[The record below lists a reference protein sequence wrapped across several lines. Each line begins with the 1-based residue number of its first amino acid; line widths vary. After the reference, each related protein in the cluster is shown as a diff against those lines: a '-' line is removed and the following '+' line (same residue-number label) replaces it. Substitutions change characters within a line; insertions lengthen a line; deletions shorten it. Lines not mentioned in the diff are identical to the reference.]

1 MWNKSTMED
10 NETQPD
16 KTGNIKTIH
25 TYLGDMADAVRENEG
40 SVIKIALAEQNR
52 KDNEEMFKKAEGT
65 KTQKVLL
72 TIGGIILILVA
83 IGGAYYFYQKNKM
96 VNTPTLTTKNI
107 ETFIPYDNQISI
119 DVSNI
124 NSSSSLLEKINSL
137 GGTGLEDNSVK
148 SIFLTVPKTEIVN
161 KKEITTQELIASK
174 SFLSLIEST
183 APNSFV
189 NSLSGAYMLGT
200 YKKDTDPALGTF
212 LIFETNDYSLTYARM
227 LEWEKTMLN
236 DLFVLF
242 QIDTTNDPEILT
254 RPFKDVVIENK
265 DVRILYDKD
274 NNAVLFYLFVDRSKF
289 IITDN
294 EDTLKE
300 ILARLIVKNTK
311 AQ

>member
-1 MWNKSTMED
+1 MED
-10 NETQPD
+10 NKTQPD

-25 TYLGDMADAVRENEG
+25 TYLSDMADAVRENEG
-40 SVIKIALAEQNR
+40 SVIKIALAEQSR

-83 IGGAYYFYQKNKM
+83 IGGAYYFYQKNKIA
-96 VNTPTLTTKNI
+96 NTPNLTTKNI
-107 ETFIPYDNQISI
+107 EAFIPYENQISI
-119 DVSNI
+119 DVSDI
-124 NSSSSLLEKINSL
+124 NSSVDLLEKINSIGETEL
-137 GGTGLEDNSVK
+137 GNNSVK
-148 SIFLTVPKTEIVN
+148 SIFLTVPRTEIVN
-161 KKEITTQELIASK
+161 KKEITTQALIASK
-174 SFLSLIEST
+174 SFLSLIKST

-200 YKKDTDPALGTF
+200 YKKDTNSTLGTF

-242 QIDTTNDPEILT
+242 QIDITNDTEILT
-254 RPFKDVVIENK
+254 RPFKDVVIQNK
-265 DVRILYDKD
+265 DVRVLYDKD
-274 NNAVLFYLFVDRSKF
+274 NNATLFYLFVDRSKF